1 MVKDLSLW
9 SSGPRFE
16 SARGYSYSKT
26 KMRPSNYSKL
36 VLFAIALFLAF
47 YLYNLQFLQS
57 IYSDLDQIGYLVAII
72 SGMMFS
78 FGLTLPLAIVSLML
92 LNPVSIALATFLA
105 LLGATI
111 SNLFIYHFYSDR
123 FMSEFRI
130 EKRNPILRR
139 FDVEMKKGI
148 FDRMKLYLSCTFAGV
163 LMSIPISEKTETLIL
178 TGFREMETST
188 FILLSIL
195 LNAILIFS
203 FILL

>member
-1 MVKDLSLW
+1 
-9 SSGPRFE
+9 
-16 SARGYSYSKT
+16 
-26 KMRPSNYSKL
+26 MRPSNYSKL